1 MDRRRFAGLVVLS
14 GEEKEKERVSELL
27 VSSSSGRSGR
37 SGRSSFFFL
46 LLGLVAADG
55 AVELPAC
62 ES

>member
-37 SGRSSFFFL
+37 SSFFFL